1 MNDLRYAARQLF
13 KDPRFTIVAVLAL
26 ARVLKSL
33 LYGVTPFDPLT
44 LGAVAVLLSLIALL
58 ACWLPARRAA
68 ALNPLVALREG

>member
-68 ALNPLVALREG
+68 AVNPLVALREG